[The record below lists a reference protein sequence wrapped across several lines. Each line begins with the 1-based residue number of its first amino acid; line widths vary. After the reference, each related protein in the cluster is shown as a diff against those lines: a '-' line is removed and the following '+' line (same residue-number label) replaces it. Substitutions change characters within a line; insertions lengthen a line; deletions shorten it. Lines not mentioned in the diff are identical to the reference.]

1 MFHESFKF
9 YPSNREVINMFK
21 KILVAYDGSDHAM
34 RALDI
39 GIDLAKK
46 YEAKLDIVE
55 VVDTAALLGMGVAPI
70 PGEVIQ
76 QIYNKA
82 NTDVN
87 GAKSK
92 AQSQGVKDVE
102 GIVLEGDP
110 AAAVLEYAGK
120 NGVDLIIVGSRG
132 LSTFKRIILGS
143 VSTKLVQE
151 AKMPVLVVK

>member
-1 MFHESFKF
+1 
-9 YPSNREVINMFK
+9 MFK

-39 GIDLAKK
+39 AIDLAKK

-76 QIYNKA
+76 QVYSKA
-82 NTDVN
+82 NNDVN
-87 GAKSK
+87 QAKSK
-92 AQSQGVKDVE
+92 AQTQGVKDVE
-102 GIVLEGDP
+102 GVVLEGDP
-110 AAAVLEYAGK
+110 ATAILEYAGK
-120 NGVDLIIVGSRG
+120 NGVDLIVTGSRG
-132 LSTFKRIILGS
+132 LSTFKRLILGS

-151 AKMPVLVVK
+151 AKVPVLVVK